1 MGFASLGI
9 LRSWSVAGF
18 PNITEYLRI
27 GNMSKSFRRIVTGHN
42 DKGVAIVA
50 SDTSP
55 PEQRPMGPNGPRFFE
70 VWNTSGAP
78 ATIDRFSVD
87 PPVAGLVLT
96 PPVRGTRIRVNE
108 FPPES
113 AQDSSPDMAE
123 ALKQFE
129 NIGGANAF
137 TGGHGSDRHALMHRT
152 STIDYGIVLEGEI
165 TLILDEDETVVKAG
179 DIVIQRGTNHAWA
192 NRGTTNCRIA
202 FILVDG
208 QFEGGL

>member
-1 MGFASLGI
+1 M
-9 LRSWSVAGF
+9 
-18 PNITEYLRI
+18 P
-27 GNMSKSFRRIVTGHN
+27 KSFRRIVTGHN
-42 DKGVAIVA
+42 DKGMAIIA
-50 SDTSP
+50 SDTIP

-70 VWNTSGAP
+70 VWNTNGAP
-78 ATIDRFSVD
+78 AAIDRCSVD

-96 PPVRGTRIRVNE
+96 PPAHGTRIRVNE

-113 AQDSSPDMAE
+113 AQDSSTSTTE

-165 TLILDEDETVVKAG
+165 TLILDEGETVAKAG

-192 NRGTTNCRIA
+192 NRGTTNCRVA

-208 QFEGGL
+208 RFEDGL

>member
-1 MGFASLGI
+1 
-9 LRSWSVAGF
+9 
-18 PNITEYLRI
+18 
-27 GNMSKSFRRIVTGHN
+27 MSKSFRRIVTGHN

-123 ALKQFE
+123 
-129 NIGGANAF
+129 
-137 TGGHGSDRHALMHRT
+137 
-152 STIDYGIVLEGEI
+152 EGEI
-165 TLILDEDETVVKAG
+165 TLILDEGETVVKAG

-208 QFEGGL
+208 QFEDGL

>member
-27 GNMSKSFRRIVTGHN
+27 GNMSKSFRRIVTG
-42 DKGVAIVA
+42 D
-50 SDTSP
+50 
-55 PEQRPMGPNGPRFFE
+55 
-70 VWNTSGAP
+70 
-78 ATIDRFSVD
+78 
-87 PPVAGLVLT
+87 
-96 PPVRGTRIRVNE
+96 
-108 FPPES
+108 
-113 AQDSSPDMAE
+113 
-123 ALKQFE
+123 
-129 NIGGANAF
+129 
-137 TGGHGSDRHALMHRT
+137 HGSDRHALMHRT

-208 QFEGGL
+208 QFEDGL

>member
-1 MGFASLGI
+1 
-9 LRSWSVAGF
+9 
-18 PNITEYLRI
+18 
-27 GNMSKSFRRIVTGHN
+27 MSKSFRRIVTGHN
-42 DKGVAIVA
+42 DKGVAIIA
-50 SDTSP
+50 SDTNP

-70 VWNTSGAP
+70 VWNTNGAP
-78 ATIDRFSVD
+78 ASIDRFSVD

-96 PPVRGTRIRVNE
+96 PPAHGTRIRVNE

-113 AQDSSPDMAE
+113 AQDSSPGTAE

-165 TLILDEDETVVKAG
+165 TLILEEGETVAKAG
-179 DIVIQRGTNHAWA
+179 DIVIQRGTNHAWS
-192 NRGTTNCRIA
+192 NRGTANCRVA
-202 FILVDG
+202 FVLVDG
-208 QFEGGL
+208 QFEDGL

>member
-1 MGFASLGI
+1 MM
-9 LRSWSVAGF
+9 
-18 PNITEYLRI
+18 PNP
-27 GNMSKSFRRIVTGHN
+27 FRRIVTGHN
-42 DKGVAIVA
+42 EKGVAIVA

-55 PEQRPMGPNGPRFFE
+55 PEQRPMGPHGPRFFE

-78 ATIDRFSVD
+78 AIIDRCSVN
-87 PPVAGLVLT
+87 PPVTGLVLT
-96 PPVRGTRIRVNE
+96 PPTRGTRIRVNV

-113 AQDSSPDMAE
+113 SHGASPGAKE
-123 ALKQFE
+123 ALQQFE

-165 TLILDEDETVVKAG
+165 TLILDEGETVVRAG
-179 DIVIQRGTNHAWA
+179 DIVVQRGTNHAWA
-192 NRGTTNCRIA
+192 NRGNKDCRVA

-208 QFEGGL
+208 QFEDGL

>member
-70 VWNTSGAP
+70 GWNTSGAP
-78 ATIDRFSVD
+78 ATIDRFTAD
-87 PPVAGLVLT
+87 PPPPRPLLPPPLPAPRTRLT
-96 PPVRGTRIRVNE
+96 Q
-108 FPPES
+108 FPP
-113 AQDSSPDMAE
+113 APPP
-123 ALKQFE
+123 
-129 NIGGANAF
+129 
-137 TGGHGSDRHALMHRT
+137 
-152 STIDYGIVLEGEI
+152 
-165 TLILDEDETVVKAG
+165 
-179 DIVIQRGTNHAWA
+179 
-192 NRGTTNCRIA
+192 
-202 FILVDG
+202 
-208 QFEGGL
+208 